1 MKISF
6 SPVRSDT
13 SLQATVTGDALII
26 NGETYD
32 FGPLED
38 GDLLPQEAVQSE
50 WILGPVTREEG
61 EITLTLR
68 LPHGPSSPHRT
79 LFPQPVHMT
88 ADGMIP
94 LPPYSQETPDAED

>member
-13 SLQATVTGDALII
+13 SLQATVTGDALTL
-26 NGETYD
+26 NGVTYD

-38 GDLLPQEAVQSE
+38 GDLLPQEAIQSE
-50 WILGPVTREEG
+50 WILGPVTRQEG

-68 LPHGPSSPHRT
+68 LPHEANP
-79 LFPQPVHMT
+79 PQRVAYPAPVT
-88 ADGMIP
+88 VAAGQIP
-94 LPPYSQETPDAED
+94 LPTDEAHHD